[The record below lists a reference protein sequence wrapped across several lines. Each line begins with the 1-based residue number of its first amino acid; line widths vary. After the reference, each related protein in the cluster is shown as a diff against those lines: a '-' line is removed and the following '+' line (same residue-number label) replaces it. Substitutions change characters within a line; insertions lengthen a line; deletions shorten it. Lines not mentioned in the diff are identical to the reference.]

1 MIRMHSSS
9 TRWSGAALI
18 LAFAA
23 IAPPRAGAQRIATTG
38 PITRLPAPV
47 PIDTTG
53 RFLAAAVRVGDDFFI
68 AGQPTERALREMH
81 DQGVTTIV
89 NLRSPE
95 EMQNQVKF
103 DERAVVGQLGMKYVY
118 LPMRGTPEFPYSPDA
133 VTKLA
138 AAVAGANGKVLL
150 HCTVAWRASH
160 LWAAYLISERGVDV
174 ETALGNA
181 RAINLM
187 DDHRMG
193 PGGRQPV
200 EDFLNRTLPTLGHP
214 QTPPPQTAAPQAKR
228 PPINGGLPD
237 VSPDGKWIAFVREG
251 DGVSPG
257 LYVIGVDGSNERR
270 LADAPDGPPHWLGDG
285 SGVYYGVGKFSEDS
299 SDVRVAKL
307 SGGAPTLL
315 ERIPARGATMTAD
328 MKSIYA
334 SSGKWP
340 NLGLVHI
347 PVGSHEMHHI
357 TQKPGAYFNIA
368 IGPDERLAFTHS
380 DSGMRMQIW
389 TINDGTPQPMTHIA
403 AEEGSP
409 QWPSWSPDG
418 KSIAVQVGK
427 YNQKDPAS
435 NTSHVWLV
443 DAGTGAA
450 RKLAPHERAYLDET
464 PAYFPDGKRIAF
476 QSDRTGRMEIWIMNV
491 DGTGARQV
499 TR

>member
-18 LAFAA
+18 LALAA
-23 IAPPRAGAQRIATTG
+23 IAPAGAQRLATTG

-81 DQGVTTIV
+81 DQGVTTVV

-118 LPMRGTPEFPYSPDA
+118 LPMRGTPEFPYSPEA

-160 LWAAYLISERGVDV
+160 LWAAYLIHERGVDV
-174 ETALGNA
+174 ETALTNA

-200 EDFLNRTLPTLGHP
+200 EDFLDRTLPTLGHP
-214 QTPPPQTAAPQAKR
+214 QTTPPQTAAPQAKR

-237 VSPDGKWIAFVREG
+237 VSPDGKLIAFVRDG
-251 DGVSPG
+251 DGVAPG

-270 LADAPDGPPHWLGDG
+270 LADAPNGPPHWLPDG
-285 SGVYYGVGKFSEDS
+285 SGVYYGVGQFNEDS
-299 SDVRVAKL
+299 SDVRVVKL

-328 MKSIYA
+328 MKSLYA

-347 PVGSHEMHHI
+347 PIGTHQMHHI

-368 IGPDERLAFTHS
+368 IGPDERLAFTHA
-380 DSGMRMQIW
+380 DSGMRMQLW
-389 TINDGTPQPMTHIA
+389 TIKSGELQPITHIA

-418 KSIAVQVGK
+418 KSIALQVGK
-427 YNQKDPAS
+427 YNQKEPAS

-450 RKLAPHERAYLDET
+450 RKLAPHDRAYLDET

-499 TR
+499 TK